1 MFYQPI
7 SKYSHLHFS
16 TLPEQPVTLEMDVLT
31 TDIVQDITD
40 CPADFEENVVSSA
53 NGTIAKAEPDYTR

>member
-1 MFYQPI
+1 
-7 SKYSHLHFS
+7 
-16 TLPEQPVTLEMDVLT
+16 MDVLT